1 MDINKSIIEA
11 VSEMFQMFGLSVSF
25 IEEIEEAHQFTGE
38 EVNVLVGLADGLK
51 GNIVLGFKK
60 STAVNI
66 VSAMMGGMEVF
77 ELDFMAKS
85 ALGELANMTIG
96 SAVMKLM
103 WSETIN
109 LSPPT
114 VVIGEDMTLT
124 VSGNHS
130 LRLKFNLSDEIF
142 SIILSTDRV

>member
-1 MDINKSIIEA
+1 
-11 VSEMFQMFGLSVSF
+11 
-25 IEEIEEAHQFTGE
+25 
-38 EVNVLVGLADGLK
+38 
-51 GNIVLGFKK
+51 
-60 STAVNI
+60 
-66 VSAMMGGMEVF
+66 MMGGMEVS

-130 LRLKFNLSDEIF
+130 LKLKFNLSDEVF